1 VLTGRP
7 DRSGIGA
14 VRLERDPS
22 ARAVPGVVDPG
33 AARIELQRAMSTG
46 AGVVRSAASLD
57 QTRRVLQ
64 SVVAADTAVPA
75 GAAAYEVANLVTVA
89 AALLDAAAAR
99 QESRGA
105 HSRTEF
111 PATSAAW
118 LHRLVL

>member
-1 VLTGRP
+1 MLTGRP

-14 VRLERDPS
+14 VHLDRGPS
-22 ARAVPGVVDPG
+22 GRVVPAVADPG
-33 AARIELQRAMSTG
+33 PARIELQRAMSTG

-64 SVVAADTAVPA
+64 TVVTAGGGPPA
-75 GAAAYEVANLVTVA
+75 TAEAYEVANLVTVA
-89 AALLDAAAAR
+89 AALLDVASAR
-99 QESRGA
+99 EESRGA

-111 PATSAAW
+111 PARSTAW